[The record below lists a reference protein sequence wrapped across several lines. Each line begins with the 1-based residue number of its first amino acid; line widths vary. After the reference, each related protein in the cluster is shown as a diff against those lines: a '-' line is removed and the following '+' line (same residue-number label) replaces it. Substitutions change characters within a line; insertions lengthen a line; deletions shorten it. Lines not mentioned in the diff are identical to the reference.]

1 MAAPGWRPHSL
12 RRPVAVSEATLA
24 LFGTSADP
32 PTLGH
37 RALLEGLADHYGEV
51 ATWASDNPLKQ
62 HGAPL
67 ELRAQMLN
75 TLICSLNNPQIH
87 LEQELSH
94 RWAIETMQRA
104 AERWP
109 ERSLVFVV
117 GGDLAGQIPQWHRA
131 QELLQSFR
139 LAVVPRRGYPLD
151 PQALETLR
159 QLGAELEVLEL
170 SIPASASSEV
180 RQQPQ
185 RDTIPEVIWRE
196 LLKHNLYGL
205 GQQAQHAPR

>member
-1 MAAPGWRPHSL
+1 MNQP
-12 RRPVAVSEATLA
+12 TLA

-32 PTLGH
+32 PTVGH
-37 RALLEGLADHYGEV
+37 RALLEGLAKHYGEV

-67 ELRAQMLN
+67 ELRARMLS
-75 TLICSLNNPQIH
+75 TLIHSLNNPQIH

-94 RWAIETMQRA
+94 RWAIETLQRA
-104 AERWP
+104 ARRWP
-109 ERSLVFVV
+109 ERTLVFVV
-117 GGDLAGQIPQWHRA
+117 GGDLAPQIPRWHRA
-131 QELLQSFR
+131 QELLQGCR
-139 LAVVPRRGYPLD
+139 LAVVPRRGYPMD
-151 PQALETLR
+151 PGALETLR

-170 SIPASASSEV
+170 AIPASASSEV

-185 RDTIPEVIWRE
+185 RDAIPEVIWSE

-205 GQQAQHAPR
+205 GQQAQPSPR

>member
-1 MAAPGWRPHSL
+1 MSH
-12 RRPVAVSEATLA
+12 ATLA

-75 TLICSLNNPQIH
+75 TLIRSLNNPQIH

-94 RWAIETMQRA
+94 RWAIETMRRA

-109 ERSLVFVV
+109 QRTLVFVV
-117 GGDLAGQIPQWHRA
+117 GGDLAGQIPRWHQP
-131 QELLQSFR
+131 QELLQGCQ
-139 LAVVPRRGYPLD
+139 LAVVPRRGYPMD
-151 PQALETLR
+151 PGALETLR

-170 SIPASASSEV
+170 AIPASASSEV

-185 RDTIPEVIWRE
+185 RDAIPEVIWSE

-205 GQQAQHAPR
+205 GQQAQRTAR

>member
-1 MAAPGWRPHSL
+1 
-12 RRPVAVSEATLA
+12 VSHATLA

-75 TLICSLNNPQIH
+75 TLIRSLNNPQIH

-94 RWAIETMQRA
+94 RWAIETMRRA

-109 ERSLVFVV
+109 QRTLVFVV
-117 GGDLAGQIPQWHRA
+117 GGDLAGQIPRWHQP
-131 QELLQSFR
+131 QELLQGCQ
-139 LAVVPRRGYPLD
+139 LAVVPRRGYPMD
-151 PQALETLR
+151 PGALETLR

-170 SIPASASSEV
+170 AIPASASSEV

-185 RDTIPEVIWRE
+185 RDAIPEVIWSE

-205 GQQAQHAPR
+205 GQQAQRTAR

>member
-1 MAAPGWRPHSL
+1 MSH
-12 RRPVAVSEATLA
+12 ATLA

-75 TLICSLNNPQIH
+75 TLIRSLNNPQIH

-94 RWAIETMQRA
+94 RWAIETLRRA

-109 ERSLVFVV
+109 QRTLVFVV

-131 QELLQSFR
+131 QELLQGCR
-139 LAVVPRRGYPLD
+139 LAVVPRRGYPMD
-151 PQALETLR
+151 PGALETLR

-185 RDTIPEVIWRE
+185 RDAIPEVIWSE

-205 GQQAQHAPR
+205 GQQAQRTAR